1 MQRVFRAI
9 SGQISHEI
17 VVSDV
22 GPSPVAGI
30 ATAYVMCQAHGV
42 SSCPACGQRKAR
54 RACPALG
61 QTICTVCCG
70 TKRLT
75 EIACPS
81 DCTFL
86 AAAREHPAAVVRKQ
100 QEHDVSQLLP
110 TIRHLTERQHQL
122 FFLFTTAIT
131 RHTPEGFAR
140 LSDSDVAEAADA
152 VAATLETA
160 ARGVIYEQVPS
171 SLVAQ
176 RLARDL
182 QTLLSQIREQGA
194 TVYDR
199 EAAITFR
206 AIAQGARDAGGTGT
220 DYLAL
225 IGRLLQMNRAMSERP
240 GGAPGPEATAESG
253 TQPTG
258 GSIILP

>member
-1 MQRVFRAI
+1 M
-9 SGQISHEI
+9 
-17 VVSDV
+17 
-22 GPSPVAGI
+22 
-30 ATAYVMCQAHGV
+30 

-61 QTICTVCCG
+61 QTICTVCCA

-81 DCTFL
+81 HCTFL
-86 AAAREHPAAVVRKQ
+86 ASAREHPAAIVRKQ
-100 QEHDVSQLLP
+100 QEQDVGLLLP
-110 TIRHLTERQHQL
+110 AIRHLTERQHQL
-122 FFLFTTAIT
+122 FFVFNTAIT
-131 RHTPEGFAR
+131 RHAPDGFAR

-160 ARGVIYEQVPS
+160 ARGVIYEQLPS

-176 RLARDL
+176 RLARDI
-182 QTLLSQIREQGA
+182 QTVLSQIREQGA

-199 EAAITFR
+199 EAAIALR
-206 AIAQGARDAGGTGT
+206 AIAYAAREVGSVGAG
-220 DYLAL
+220 YLGL
-225 IGRLLQMNRAMSERP
+225 IGRLLQMNRAAARP
-240 GGAPGPEATAESG
+240 GGPGAPSPAGSGAALAGTAGAGTEKASAERASTATTA
-253 TQPTG
+253 